1 MANRYL
7 IAAGNSDNPAIYDG
21 GTLPDPSDVLRL
33 NNFAWTVV
41 ANITLAELRCDA
53 LAPAV
58 ATNTARIVTIND
70 GVTLT
75 CTTLVLGVQS
85 TAEGLFRVAA
95 GGTGTVVSP
104 LLSRGISGV
113 NAGETLNIIGAGDTT
128 GTGGNAAL
136 IRGSGITNWTGN
148 IVNPQ
153 GSTYIID
160 TVQGGTVNI
169 TGNVLQNGGAGIW
182 VRTNHTLTVAGSI
195 TNSNIV
201 FYDTTTTTFNT
212 FTHYGQLTAGSLP
225 VIRSRS
231 PYRGTGPFIN
241 NGSVCAFAGDK
252 LELIPNGGTYIE
264 LATTT
269 PSTVRMYTPDLLS
282 GYPPEADVETGVTY
296 GPVGEFTGTLDPVTV
311 NVTVDTNAIASAI
324 STSLETSLPP
334 LLASPLAT
342 DLLTEISSSP
352 DPLAERLRNAS
363 TVQSTGAQIAS
374 LTIPS

>member
-7 IAAGNSDNPAIYDG
+7 IAAGDSDNPAIYDG

-41 ANITLAELRCDA
+41 ANMTLAELRCDA

-58 ATNTARIVTIND
+58 ATNTARIVTLNN

-75 CTTLVLGVQS
+75 CTTQVLGIS
-85 TAEGLFRVAA
+85 AAIEGMFRVSA

-113 NAGETLNIIGAGDTT
+113 NSTETLNVIGFGDTT
-128 GTGGNAAL
+128 GVITSQGM
-136 IRGSGITNWTGN
+136 IRGSGTTNWTGDITN
-148 IVNPQ
+148 PVNYILDTNSG
-153 GSTYIID
+153 GS
-160 TVQGGTVNI
+160 VNI
-169 TGNVLQNGGAGIW
+169 TGNILQNGGLGIW
-182 VRTNHTLTVAGSI
+182 VRSNHTLTVAGSI

-212 FTHYGQLTAGSLP
+212 FTHYGQLIAGGNAP

-282 GYPPEADVETGVTY
+282 GYPPEAKVEDGEVF
-296 GPVGEFTGTLDPVTV
+296 GPSGEFTGELSPV
-311 NVTVDTNAIASAI
+311 NVNTAQ
-324 STSLETSLPP
+324 
-334 LLASPLAT
+334 LAT
-342 DLLTEISSSP
+342 DLFDAIIASS
-352 DPLAERLRNAS
+352 DPLAVRLKNTATVS
-363 TVQSTGAQIAS
+363 TVNDAVAS
-374 LTIPS
+374 LNVIP